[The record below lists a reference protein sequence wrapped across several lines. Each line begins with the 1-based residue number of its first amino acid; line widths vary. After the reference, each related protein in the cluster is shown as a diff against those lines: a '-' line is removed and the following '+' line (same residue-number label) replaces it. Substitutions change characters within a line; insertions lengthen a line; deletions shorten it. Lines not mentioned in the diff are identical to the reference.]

1 MLELLFD
8 PSKSPLRVLC
18 LGAHCDDIEIGCG
31 ATIQFLG
38 AAKSALDLH
47 CVIFSSDDRRARE
60 TKTAMEMLVGN
71 YGECLLEFHSFRD
84 GFFPA
89 ERAELKEYFES
100 LKSVAPDLVL
110 THQLEER
117 HQDHRLVA
125 ELTWNT
131 FRNHLILEYEIPKY
145 DGLLA
150 QPNVFVPL
158 ARAHRKRKTK
168 ALLSVFASQRDK
180 RWFTE
185 ETFDALMR
193 LRGIE
198 SAAPEGYAEAFVGR
212 KLTLNVTT

>member
-84 GFFPA
+84 GFFPYIG
-89 ERAELKEYFES
+89 AELKQCFEK
-100 LKSVAPDLVL
+100 LKARVDPDFIL
-110 THQLEER
+110 THYQGDL
-117 HQDHRLVA
+117 HQDHRLIG

-145 DGLLA
+145 DGGLGS
-150 QPNVFVPL
+150 PNLFVPSDV
-158 ARAHRKRKTK
+158 RHVEKKWIH
-168 ALLSVFASQRDK
+168 S
-180 RWFTE
+180 
-185 ETFDALMR
+185 
-193 LRGIE
+193 
-198 SAAPEGYAEAFVGR
+198 
-212 KLTLNVTT
+212 